1 MRCRLAIALFPSI
14 LTAAL
19 SWACHAPS
27 RGAPDPEAP
36 VEQSG
41 PGAAVTAFVDVHVVP
56 MDSERILDGQTVLI
70 RGDRIAATGPVAS
83 VAVPPG
89 ATVIDGRGKY
99 LMPGLVDMHAHIFAP
114 DELPLYL
121 ASGVTSVRNM
131 KGSPMHLEIRD
142 QIAAGALLGPTIYT
156 STPIIDGVPVYWPGA
171 DSIDDPSRAE
181 ALVLEHKRA
190 GYDFVKLYMNLD
202 KASYEA
208 MLAAARKHGM
218 KTAGHVPTMLGM
230 GEVLEHP
237 MGSLEHLWAYFLA
250 PTAAPSLQTGAEILR
265 VEAESWLDVSE
276 AEMQALARALAQAG
290 IWSCAT
296 MTVRKRAPM
305 VENPEAGLASVEQRY
320 ASPLVKDFWLRE
332 NGYLLLTKKDYET
345 LRLSYGKMQMMVR
358 ALRDAGAR
366 ILLGSDTPNPF
377 VLAGFSVHE
386 ELENLVGAGLTPY
399 EAIRAGT
406 RDAAE
411 FLGQDSELGAVA
423 GGMRADLLLIDANPL
438 ADVRNASKIT
448 GIMLRGQWL
457 PAERLQRMLDD
468 MVASFAASSPTGD
481 RHE

>member
-1 MRCRLAIALFPSI
+1 MRCRHAIALFPSI

-27 RGAPDPEAP
+27 RGAPAAEAP
-36 VEQSG
+36 VEQSE
-41 PGAAVTAFVDVHVVP
+41 PGSDAVAFVDVDVVP

-70 RGDRIAATGPVAS
+70 RSDRIAAMGPVAS
-83 VAVPPG
+83 ITVPPG
-89 ATVIDGRGKY
+89 ATVIDGSGKY
-99 LMPGLVDMHAHIFAP
+99 LMPGLVDMHVHILAP
-114 DELPLYL
+114 DELPLFL

-131 KGSPMHLEIRD
+131 GGSPKHLEMRD
-142 QIAAGALLGPTIYT
+142 QIATGALLGPTIYT
-156 STPIIDGVPVYWPGA
+156 ATPIIDGVPAYWPGA
-171 DSIDDPSRAE
+171 DSIDDASRAE
-181 ALVLEHKRA
+181 AIVLEHKRA

-202 KASYEA
+202 QARYEA

-230 GEVLEHP
+230 REVLRHP
-237 MGSLEHLWAYFLA
+237 IGSLEHLWAYFLE
-250 PTAAPSLQTGAEILR
+250 PTATPSLQTGAQILR

-276 AEMQALARALAQAG
+276 AEMQELARALAHAE

-320 ASPLVKDFWLRE
+320 ISPLVMDFWLRG
-332 NGYLLLTKKDYET
+332 NGYLLLSKADYEI
-345 LRLSYGKMQMMVR
+345 LRLSYGKMQMMIR

-366 ILLGSDTPNPF
+366 ILLGTDTPNPF

-386 ELENLVGAGLTPY
+386 ELENLVAAGLTPY
-399 EAIRAGT
+399 EALRAGT

-411 FLGQDSELGAVA
+411 FLSQEGELGSIAD
-423 GGMRADLLLIDANPL
+423 GMRADLLLIDANPL

-457 PAERLQRMLDD
+457 PAEHLQRMLDD
-468 MVASFAASSPTGD
+468 MVASFAVSSPTGD
-481 RHE
+481 HHE